1 MIPFQ
6 EGPRLL
12 GGMSLAKA
20 AALNCLKSM
29 ASNSSYVLTEQISQC
44 RFLVGV
50 RGFQEHITNSERS
63 KGAQTAETQ
72 NILLT
77 SWSH

>member
-1 MIPFQ
+1 MFPLQ

-20 AALNCLKSM
+20 DVLNCLKSM
-29 ASNSSYVLTEQISQC
+29 ASNSSYMFTEQISQC
-44 RFLVGV
+44 HFLVEV